1 MSEVAITN
9 VILSLFVLLG
19 VSVIFGEIFER
30 IKLDAVVGYLI
41 AGLVLGPSLLNW
53 ISPHAIEDFA
63 IIGAILILF
72 LAGLKEQDASSLYK
86 NKKAMFL
93 GIGVLVITF
102 LVIFAFLMSP
112 LMPWLSGKEYT
123 FLQVLFI
130 ALAFAVVDLGVPAKI
145 LLSKKLLNTEFGQT
159 VLNGAVINVIAGLT
173 MLTVLTLF
181 FSPEFSTIAYK
192 LLGVLAFIGLF
203 LVLFFL
209 VSRLGRYMVLLE
221 SEEVQFTLTF
231 VLILVLAFLTET
243 LGFSNILGAFLAGI
257 VISRAH
263 FATSKSFMDKFK
275 AVSMGLFIPL
285 FFAWFGLELQLWGE
299 MGIIANFGVALIFLA
314 LSLIPKFVV
323 TYFICKANKIKAPAL
338 VGSTMLSLDVET
350 LIILLLAVEIGVFPN
365 NEILS
370 IFAPTVLITTIL
382 VSVLVIVFMK
392 VEKKDLEKSR

>member
-1 MSEVAITN
+1 MSEAVAIGN
-9 VILSLFVLLG
+9 VLLSLFLLLG
-19 VSVIFGEIFER
+19 VSVILGEIFER

-41 AGLVLGPSLLNW
+41 AGLLLGPSVLNW

-86 NKKAMFL
+86 DKKAMIL
-93 GIGVLVITF
+93 GLGVLVITF

-123 FLQVLFI
+123 FLQILFL

-145 LLSKKLLNTEFGQT
+145 LLSKKLLNTQFGQT
-159 VLNGAVINVIAGLT
+159 VLNGAVINVISGLT
-173 MLTVLTLF
+173 LLTVLTLF

-192 LLGVLAFIGLF
+192 LLGVLAFMGLFIGLF
-203 LVLFFL
+203 WL
-209 VSRLGRYMVLLE
+209 VSRLGKYMVLLE
-221 SEEVQFTLTF
+221 SEEIQFTLTF
-231 VLILVLAFLTET
+231 ILVLILAFLTES

-257 VISRAH
+257 IISRSY
-263 FATSKSFMDKFK
+263 FAESRAFMEKFK

-285 FFAWFGLELQLWGE
+285 FFGWFGLELMLWGE

-314 LSLIPKFVV
+314 LSLIPKFVSTFV
-323 TYFICKANKIKAPAL
+323 ICKINKIKAPGL
-338 VGSTMLSLDVET
+338 VSSTMLSLDVET

-365 NEILS
+365 KEILS
-370 IFAPTVLITTIL
+370 VFAPTVLITTIL
-382 VSVLVIVFMK
+382 VSVLVNIFVK
-392 VEKKDLEKSR
+392 AEKKQLQ